1 MVQNTGEQTSSNPQ
15 IKRKKWVA
23 NLGDY
28 LFIAPAG
35 LFLLAFMIYP
45 VLFNISLSFRNVTA
59 ATLLDASQNS
69 FVGLANYAKVFG
81 NPSFGVTVLNT
92 LLFTFFSLVFQ
103 VSCGMALAVFYT
115 QRFPGSTH
123 MRGLYLVAWTI
134 PIVVS
139 GSVFRWLLDGEAGV
153 INFFLRAAHMI
164 PGPVFWIT
172 DANVALISVI
182 FVNIW
187 LGLPFN
193 LTLIVA
199 ALQGLPVEVFEAASI
214 DGANGWEKFRFVT
227 VPMLRPALLSIV
239 MLGLIYT
246 FKVFDLVFIVTNGG
260 PLNASEVVSTLAYKL
275 VFRNFE
281 FGQGAALLNLLF
293 LLLFI
298 LSLFYIRTTQREEA

>member
-1 MVQNTGEQTSSNPQ
+1 MQNMGKKVNSSAPQ
-15 IKRKKWVA
+15 KRLKWA
-23 NLGDY
+23 QLSDY
-28 LFIAPAG
+28 LFIVPAG
-35 LFLLAFMIYP
+35 LFLLAFMVYP
-45 VLFNISLSFRNVTA
+45 VLFNISLSFRDVTA
-59 ATLLDASQNS
+59 ATLLDASQNTL
-69 FVGLANYAKVFG
+69 VGFANYAKIFT
-81 NPSFGVTVLNT
+81 NPSFLVTIVNT

-103 VSCGMALAVFYT
+103 LGFGMALAVFYT
-115 QRFPGSTH
+115 QRFPGSTY

-134 PIVVS
+134 PTVVS

-153 INFFLRAAHMI
+153 INYLLRTVHLIA
-164 PGPVFWIT
+164 GPVFWIS
-172 DANVALISVI
+172 DPNVALVSVI

-199 ALQGLPVEVFEAASI
+199 ALQGLPFEVYEAASI
-214 DGANGWEKFRFVT
+214 DGASGWEKFRFVT
-227 VPMLRPALLSIV
+227 LPMLRPALLSILV
-239 MLGLIYT
+239 LGLIYT

-293 LLLFI
+293 LFLFM
-298 LSLFYIRTTQREEA
+298 LSIFYIRTTQKEEV